1 MNKEDYLALK
11 KALCLLHEFIG
22 KDRVDLE
29 RFLVDAEDVLRD
41 YENKEESDDQMI
53 STVSWINA
61 QIEEKKTW
69 NMSEQWHEDHEA
81 SWNNT

>member
-11 KALCLLHEFIG
+11 KALCLLHEFIA
-22 KDRVDLE
+22 KDRFDLE

-53 STVSWINA
+53 STVNWINS
-61 QIEEKKTW
+61 QIEQFEE
-69 NMSEQWHEDHEA
+69 NEE
-81 SWNNT
+81 